1 MQWREGG
8 EEDRSFYYFSAW
20 FRLLVICQKMHG
32 KWLHERDSN
41 RDRDGEREREEE
53 RVRGGCD
60 SRRLSAWVSLW
71 VLVRFL
77 ALLVACSLAYP
88 NLTSPDSAWP
98 RAKIYFTRLK
108 QKIARNKAWKSLP
121 QHAHRTWHQAR
132 KGGSKEWGGEKEQ
145 KEKEEEE
152 MGCHQRQKSEL
163 ELESFKRVLQL
174 GGLVALATSAST
186 SRSRSG
192 SGKRAWR
199 ERRGRDVGT
208 WHGA

>member
-1 MQWREGG
+1 MQHGRGAMQWREGVKKT
-8 EEDRSFYYFSAW
+8 EVFII
-20 FRLLVICQKMHG
+20 FRLGFACLSYAKKCMANGCMRETAIETEM
-32 KWLHERDSN
+32 
-41 RDRDGEREREEE
+41 EREKE

-108 QKIARNKAWKSLP
+108 QKIARNKACKSLP

-145 KEKEEEE
+145 KEKEEE

-192 SGKRAWR
+192 SGKRAGER
-199 ERRGRDVGT
+199 EGVGT